1 MDDETLTDSVVNGH
15 SWWILPESIGT
26 EMQQDISLWKN
37 QDQNENQQIHE
48 IEVLQTL
55 RSAAE
60 GFFKL
65 GKEKIQAQDIVA
77 SAQRRNP
84 VKVAESLWKTLAKWY
99 ISMLEDKAVDLIS
112 DLADFHSQRVDPREV
127 TVSASFFL
135 KILQE
140 HALKKSPFLRHYL
153 ITLQYSKEK
162 VLSQGTGPA
171 VGILLEPDLIES
183 FCKKGDVVAQTEKTI
198 ETLRAKY
205 LPILQE
211 VFDMRVARLEM
222 TVYIDLILRALFGKP
237 WPANLVPP
245 MSMAVGKPGLTDAKI
260 LSLGIHWAKVVDASH
275 PGTSFAKRAGL
286 EPVADLKE
294 DPEDSQVVDL
304 GSLRELKQSGSDAPD
319 PVALAEFKRDD
330 AVTVTK
336 NDLAPGAQG
345 QP

>member
-1 MDDETLTDSVVNGH
+1 MSLRCVKNGTQSPVCNLKGLMDDETLADVAVNGH

-99 ISMLEDKAVDLIS
+99 ISMLEDKEVDLII
-112 DLADFHSQRVDPREV
+112 DLADFHSQKVDPREV

-140 HALKKSPFLRHYL
+140 PALKKSPFLRHYL

-171 VGILLEPDLIES
+171 VGALLEQDLIES

-237 WPANLVPP
+237 
-245 MSMAVGKPGLTDAKI
+245 
-260 LSLGIHWAKVVDASH
+260 
-275 PGTSFAKRAGL
+275 
-286 EPVADLKE
+286 
-294 DPEDSQVVDL
+294 
-304 GSLRELKQSGSDAPD
+304 
-319 PVALAEFKRDD
+319 
-330 AVTVTK
+330 
-336 NDLAPGAQG
+336 
-345 QP
+345 